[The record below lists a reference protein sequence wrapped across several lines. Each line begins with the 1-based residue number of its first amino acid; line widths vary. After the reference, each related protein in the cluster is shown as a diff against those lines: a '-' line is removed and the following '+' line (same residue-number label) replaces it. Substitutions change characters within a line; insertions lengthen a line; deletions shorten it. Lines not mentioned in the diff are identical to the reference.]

1 MKLAET
7 QEEILQRL
15 KKRGPQTIK
24 ILANQLDMTT
34 MGVRQ
39 HITDLAQRGLVA
51 KTEETRQTRG
61 RPVHYWQ
68 LTANGHARFP
78 DTHAEV
84 GVALIESVRSSQG
97 ESGLEQ
103 LISAAH
109 AGQLVRYQRALEF
122 AGPELEAR
130 LARLAELRSEDGF
143 MAEIRLLPD
152 GWLLIENHCPLI
164 AMATACQSYC
174 QAELTLLQSL
184 LADQAT
190 IQRTDHLLSD
200 NRRCAYKIQ
209 QF

>member
-1 MKLAET
+1 MKLATT

-24 ILANQLDMTT
+24 ILANQLDITT

-39 HITDLAQRGLVA
+39 HITDLARHGLVA

-68 LTANGHARFP
+68 LTANGHSRFP
-78 DTHAEV
+78 DSHAEI

-97 ESGLEQ
+97 EAGL
-103 LISAAH
+103 
-109 AGQLVRYQRALEF
+109 GQLVAAAHRGQLERYQQALGQM
-122 AGPELEAR
+122 GPELEAR
-130 LARLAELRSEDGF
+130 LSRLAELRSEDGF

-152 GWLLIENHCPLI
+152 GWLLIENHCPLM
-164 AMATACQSYC
+164 AMASACHAYC
-174 QAELTLLQSL
+174 QAELDLLQSL

-190 IQRTDHLLSD
+190 IERTDHLLDD

-209 QF
+209 RP